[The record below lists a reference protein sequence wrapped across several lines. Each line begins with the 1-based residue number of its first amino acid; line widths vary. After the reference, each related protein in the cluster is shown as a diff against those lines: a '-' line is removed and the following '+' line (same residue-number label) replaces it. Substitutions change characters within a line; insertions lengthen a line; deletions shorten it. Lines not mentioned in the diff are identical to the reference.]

1 MDYSYSAI
9 WACRSFICISR
20 ESIFAVLSAI
30 KELRSSEL
38 GGFSRQKKCLSRDR
52 GPNHCPNLIRKRGEL
67 IRLCAGIPLW
77 RIRPAIRPN
86 VEAMTVLG
94 LLLNS
99 KQMPI
104 WRVEVPW
111 VATHCISSGNLLNI
125 SFLKK
130 SAGQTPQISFLRT
143 YQCFRGSSDGLVT
156 LERLEMLKS
165 DGATLVESVFTRNLE
180 IETMMLFNF
189 DSSAK
194 VKYFLISTNLTQ
206 VFIRSLQVRIN

>member
-38 GGFSRQKKCLSRDR
+38 GGFSRQKKCLSRNR
-52 GPNHCPNLIRKRGEL
+52 GPNHCPNLIRKLGEL

-99 KQMPI
+99 KQTPI

-125 SFLKK
+125 SFL
-130 SAGQTPQISFLRT
+130 RT

-156 LERLEMLKS
+156 LERLKMLKS

>member
-52 GPNHCPNLIRKRGEL
+52 GPNHCRNLIRKLGEL

-125 SFLKK
+125 SFL
-130 SAGQTPQISFLRT
+130 RT

-156 LERLEMLKS
+156 LERLKMLKS

>member
-52 GPNHCPNLIRKRGEL
+52 GPNHCPNLIRKLGEL
-67 IRLCAGIPLW
+67 IKLCAGIPLW

-99 KQMPI
+99 KQTPI

-111 VATHCISSGNLLNI
+111 VATHCISSGNLLN
-125 SFLKK
+125 
-130 SAGQTPQISFLRT
+130 ISFLRT

>member
-38 GGFSRQKKCLSRDR
+38 GGFSRQKKCLSRNR
-52 GPNHCPNLIRKRGEL
+52 GPNHCPNLIRKLGEL

-99 KQMPI
+99 KQKPI

-111 VATHCISSGNLLNI
+111 VATHCISSGNLLN
-125 SFLKK
+125 
-130 SAGQTPQISFLRT
+130 ISFLRT